1 MFEEYNRDSCREY
14 NIERVDE
21 RKIDWFGIGFKRMK
35 PINEFVVHCQFVFYF
50 KKKEMAIHWFPF
62 NSA

>member
-21 RKIDWFGIGFKRMK
+21 RKIDEFGIGF
-35 PINEFVVHCQFVFYF
+35 
-50 KKKEMAIHWFPF
+50 
-62 NSA
+62 